1 MMSLMRR
8 PEGGRR
14 NLPRF
19 RIAACILLAG
29 AVLPLTLFRFADAA
43 AGTRPTAPQRDRAA
57 AIVGIA
63 RQAMKADH
71 LMAVI
76 VRVTIDGRPVVTQAL
91 GESMTGVPATT
102 SMHFRNGAVAISYMS
117 TLLMEYVDEHKVSLD
132 DKVARWLPG
141 LPDARVVTLKMLANM
156 TSGYPD
162 YVTDPAFDTAYLQNP
177 FQLFTARR
185 LLGYAFSR
193 PMSFRPGTNW
203 GYAHTNY
210 VVLGEILQKVG
221 GAPLAQLLNQKVLRP
236 LGLTQ
241 TIASQTASIPSP
253 VLHAFDS
260 ERRTILKIPAG
271 TPFYE
276 ESTFWNPSWTLAP
289 GAVETTDIVDMTRT
303 AAGIGSGEL
312 LTRRSYELQTGP
324 HLLGFGSSLPGCSCA
339 KQTVYYNYGL
349 GIVRSGQWLLQ
360 NPLFNGYGATEA
372 YLPSQKIAIAVA
384 VTFGPQAFNAD
395 GDVTNASTPI
405 FRAIG
410 TYLAPKS
417 PPPAQP

>member
-1 MMSLMRR
+1 MNLVRR
-8 PEGGRR
+8 PDAGRR

-19 RIAACILLAG
+19 RIAACLLLAG
-29 AVLPLTLFRFADAA
+29 AVLPLTLLRFSGAA
-43 AGTRPTAPQRDRAA
+43 AGTRPAAPQRDRAA
-57 AIVGIA
+57 AVVAIT

-117 TLLMEYVDEHKVSLD
+117 TLLMEYVDEHKVSLG
-132 DKVARWLPG
+132 DKVARWLPD

-162 YVTDPAFDTAYLQNP
+162 YVTDPAFDKAYLENP
-177 FQLFTARR
+177 FQSFTARQ

-210 VVLGEILQKVG
+210 VILGEILQKVG
-221 GAPLAQLLNQKVLRP
+221 GAPLAELLNQKVLRP

-241 TIASQTASIPSP
+241 TVASATASIPSP

-260 ERRTILKIPAG
+260 ERRETLQIPPG
-271 TPFYE
+271 IPFYE
-276 ESTFWNPSWTLAP
+276 ESTYWNPSWTLAP
-289 GAVETTDIVDMTRT
+289 GAVETTDIYDMTRT
-303 AAGIGSGEL
+303 AEGIGRGEL

-339 KQTVYYNYGL
+339 KQTPYYNYGL

-360 NPLFNGYGATEA
+360 NPMFNGYGATEA
-372 YLPSQKIAIAVA
+372 YLPSEKIAIAVA
-384 VTFGPQAFNAD
+384 VTFGPQAFDAD
-395 GDVTNASTPI
+395 GDTTNASTAI

-417 PPPAQP
+417 PPPARP